1 VVTDVANVAIALTAG
16 LEGRRSV
23 LHVGDRTTSAAELDA
38 RVRGVAAW
46 LAARGVAP
54 GHRTVVFV
62 PPGPD
67 LVAAVLAL
75 LWVGA
80 VAVLADPD
88 QPGEVVRAQVRR
100 AEPRWVVAD
109 PRLSWAWS
117 APLFE
122 RALAVAGR
130 RLPPRPDGATVLPL
144 PPAGT
149 GEAAATSV
157 TAVERDR
164 NDEALVV
171 FTSGTTDA
179 PRGVVH
185 THGSLAA
192 FLDNVRVAVGGLGFA
207 SYVAETAPQLFYG
220 LALGAACHVA
230 RGRGE
235 RRAARLWRLMEEG
248 AAEAWFG
255 GAWLWARWLREGRRP
270 PGGLRALVL
279 GAAPVTKPF
288 LRALVEAAPDPLRIL
303 CLYGLTEAG
312 PVATVD
318 GREKAAWT
326 GDGDLVGRAL
336 PGVRASVVGG
346 EVRVAGPSV
355 APRYLGG
362 PAIRDGVGTGDLG
375 RLEGDDLVLLG
386 RAKDM
391 IVRRGLNVYPGLL
404 EPVLARSMGEVA
416 LVGVFDARAQ
426 DERVVLVHA
435 GSEGLL
441 PPLGEAAPDHVLR
454 VDALPRRGRQHKVD
468 REALRRLAR
477 ERFFIPG

>member
-1 VVTDVANVAIALTAG
+1 
-16 LEGRRSV
+16 
-23 LHVGDRTTSAAELDA
+23 
-38 RVRGVAAW
+38 
-46 LAARGVAP
+46 
-54 GHRTVVFV
+54 
-62 PPGPD
+62 
-67 LVAAVLAL
+67 
-75 LWVGA
+75 
-80 VAVLADPD
+80 
-88 QPGEVVRAQVRR
+88 
-100 AEPRWVVAD
+100 
-109 PRLSWAWS
+109 
-117 APLFE
+117 
-122 RALAVAGR
+122 
-130 RLPPRPDGATVLPL
+130 
-144 PPAGT
+144 
-149 GEAAATSV
+149 
-157 TAVERDR
+157 
-164 NDEALVV
+164 
-171 FTSGTTDA
+171 
-179 PRGVVH
+179 
-185 THGSLAA
+185 
-192 FLDNVRVAVGGLGFA
+192 
-207 SYVAETAPQLFYG
+207 
-220 LALGAACHVA
+220 VA